1 VAGGAGSAPDLGFGR
16 LAERESAAESGPRDR
31 RGGAR
36 ADRMGCVG
44 GGERG
49 GEAWASVREGA
60 EREIEEPSRPTPS
73 ARGERERE
81 EGGGA

>member
-16 LAERESAAESGPRDR
+16 LAEHESAAESGPRDR

-36 ADRMGCVG
+36 ADRRGCGG

-49 GEAWASVREGA
+49 GEAWAPVREGG
-60 EREIEEPSRPTPS
+60 EREIE
-73 ARGERERE
+73 RGAKQAKAKREGEERD
-81 EGGGA
+81 EGD